1 MTGDFTK
8 KKVAVYKSKMPVDG
22 DDAADEGGRAE
33 EGAEKTECKE
43 QANKTEVG
51 MEVGPWLGA
60 SD

>member
-33 EGAEKTECKE
+33 EGAEKLDSGLVHS
-43 QANKTEVG
+43 NNVG
-51 MEVGPWLGA
+51 DEA
-60 SD
+60 YS